1 MAKIVICINIHIM
14 KLPILKGFMHFDTLD
29 STNLMAM
36 RLINS
41 GLINR
46 SMLISSDF
54 QSKGRGQRNKYWE
67 SKKGDNLLLSI
78 VLFQEFFLKNL
89 FDVNIITS
97 LSLLDLFLSY
107 EFKDVSI
114 KWPNDI
120 LIHDKKISG
129 LLIENKIINKKS
141 ICSVIGI
148 GCNINQR
155 EFNDYNRKATSFFIE
170 KDAEFDIKEIQYK
183 LISCFEKRV
192 MEYHRKGCAEMRKIY
207 VSKMY
212 LKDKESEFEI
222 DKKRIFGIIRSVN
235 SKGQLVLD
243 IKGSKRKV
251 VRLSEIS
258 FLS

>member
-1 MAKIVICINIHIM
+1 M
-14 KLPILKGFMHFDTLD
+14 KLPILKDFMHFDTLD

-41 GLINR
+41 GLINK
-46 SMLISSDF
+46 SMLITADF
-54 QSKGRGQRNKYWE
+54 QSKGRGQINKDWE

-78 VLFQEFFLKNL
+78 VFFHEFLLRNV
-89 FDVNIITS
+89 FDINIITS
-97 LSLLDLFLSY
+97 LSLFDLFVSY

-129 LLIENKIINKKS
+129 LLIENKIRTKKS
-141 ICSVIGI
+141 ICSIIGI

-155 EFNDYNRKATSFFIE
+155 DFKDYSRKATSFFIE
-170 KDAEFDIKEIQYK
+170 KDLDFHVKEIQDE

-192 MEYHRKGCAEMRKIY
+192 MEYYSKGSGDMRRLYIDKL
-207 VSKMY
+207 Y

-222 DKKRIFGIIRSVN
+222 DQQRIFGIIRSVD
-235 SKGQLVLD
+235 SQGQLVLD
-243 IKGSKRKV
+243 VEGSKRKV
-251 VRLSEIS
+251 ASSSQIS
-258 FLS
+258 FLF